1 MNKHEV
7 CPVATILS
15 LIGGKYKALIIWH
28 LSKGPLRYSELQRL
42 IPKATAKM
50 LTQQLRELE
59 RDEILDREVFPQ
71 VPPRVEYELT
81 KLGLSIL
88 PILEK
93 MYEWGLDYL
102 SGQNIVPN
110 CSMVKEGEKG
120 KE

>member
-1 MNKHEV
+1 MNKSEV

-28 LSKGPLRYSELQRL
+28 ISEGALRYSELQRV

-59 RDEILDREVFPQ
+59 ADGILSREVFAQ

-81 KLGLSIL
+81 ELGRSIL
-88 PILEK
+88 PILGM
-93 MYEWGLDYL
+93 MYDWGLGYL
-102 SGQNIVPN
+102 KAQNIVPN
-110 CSMVKEGEKG
+110 CSMMKEVRAH